1 VLPDDGGGEGV
12 GDGEQ
17 EGHHGAR
24 PASRSFKIYFALS
37 IFVKKIFFPKLLQ
50 KINN

>member
-12 GDGEQ
+12 GDGQE

-24 PASRSFKIYFALS
+24 PASRSLKMLKHLFFFIY
-37 IFVKKIFFPKLLQ
+37 IF
-50 KINN
+50 